1 MSETLVIVL
10 RAASLLAF
18 AALMLLVVR
27 RRRRTPNMR
36 AGQGHGDRVPVV
48 ANLTACAWFFLILLT
63 LPGTPVG
70 YAALLLALTGCILT
84 VVGAAVVLRSRIE
97 LGPAWSLAPIA
108 HEATGFVTTGP
119 YRVVRHPIYL
129 GLSMLALGQALAF
142 ASWPAFLV
150 LLAGIIPTF
159 VWRAAAEE
167 TVLTATFGKR
177 YPLPKAN
184 QDDHSASS
192 LIAAPAVGPPD
203 GSHLE
208 RAGRVRIAVLVP
220 PDDLPVLHNIQP
232 VKTSVTRY

>member
-18 AALMLLVVR
+18 GAPMLLVR

-36 AGQGHGDRVPVV
+36 AGQGHGDGVPVV
-48 ANLTACAWFFLILLT
+48 ANATAFAWFFSILLT
-63 LPGTPVG
+63 LPGTLVG

-84 VVGAAVVLRSRIE
+84 VAGAAVVLRSRME

-108 HEATGFVTTGP
+108 HEATGLVTTGP

-167 TVLTATFGKR
+167 KVLTATFGKR
-177 YPLPKAN
+177 YALYQTQTKMIIPRL
-184 QDDHSASS
+184 
-192 LIAAPAVGPPD
+192 L
-203 GSHLE
+203 
-208 RAGRVRIAVLVP
+208 
-220 PDDLPVLHNIQP
+220 
-232 VKTSVTRY
+232 